1 MKIEVEKEPSLRKQT
16 PPSST
21 SPGCGPI
28 CVWIRLLPFNF
39 RSLEYSQTTLQCNFR
54 AMFALGP
61 MVKLIN
67 FQGCGNQR
75 TKRQKRV
82 ENQTGRLKEKKKRL
96 PFSSFQWA
104 PGGTP
109 TEPTINIESLWC
121 VTFLNLSRTLLLLL
135 LLLLLLSFLPV
146 TKKKTLRR
154 VAIKLKEKHSWLFT
168 TGHGNSREKAV
179 DQKSNFYFPHFLAD
193 IYSFPFFCS
202 FLITI
207 HWRSHQNLN

>member
-1 MKIEVEKEPSLRKQT
+1 MIVQKYLSTKKFQEIKNSPTFFCCFYMKVTLLKILGQSNKFVRSYNFLKCFHWVKIEVEKEPSLRKQT

-21 SPGCGPI
+21 SPRSGPI
-28 CVWIRLLPFNF
+28 SVWIRLLPFNF

-75 TKRQKRV
+75 TKRQPRV

-96 PFSSFQWA
+96 PFSGFQWEPGSTPYNGLCGEA
-104 PGGTP
+104 PRRA

-121 VTFLNLSRTLLLLL
+121 VAFLNLSRTL
-135 LLLLLLSFLPV
+135 
-146 TKKKTLRR
+146 
-154 VAIKLKEKHSWLFT
+154 
-168 TGHGNSREKAV
+168 
-179 DQKSNFYFPHFLAD
+179 
-193 IYSFPFFCS
+193 
-202 FLITI
+202 
-207 HWRSHQNLN
+207 